1 MVMSGDIMQ
10 RFLAS
15 YFMKTPLYWLP
26 LPHSFFKILPYSPP
40 LLLFLF
46 FCFPCLLCDPA
57 TSNPATSNL
66 HNNIFF
72 AITPLD
78 LLSLKNVIPDV
89 ACCVVYVLRCQT
101 HWIFHK
107 DEMSFASTQIW
118 YHQQTDTHKCVATQ
132 RENTKGPRDAILLK
146 QVLTP
151 PPVSSDQLSVLH
163 WMNLSCWYQK
173 ITLRSKSMMCCFSKT
188 IHLQNSYIC
197 RLDWMRLSLSWET
210 QRITKTV

>member
-26 LPHSFFKILPYSPP
+26 LPIRFLKFCPTPLPSSSFF
-40 LLLFLF
+40 FL
-46 FCFPCLLCDPA
+46 CFRCLLCDPT

-66 HNNIFF
+66 HNIFF

-89 ACCVVYVLRCQT
+89 ACCAVYVLRCQT

-118 YHQQTDTHKCVATQ
+118 CHQQTDTHKCVATH
-132 RENTKGPRDAILLK
+132 RENRDKEAKKKGTK
-146 QVLTP
+146 
-151 PPVSSDQLSVLH
+151 
-163 WMNLSCWYQK
+163 
-173 ITLRSKSMMCCFSKT
+173 
-188 IHLQNSYIC
+188 
-197 RLDWMRLSLSWET
+197 RLPYYWN
-210 QRITKTV
+210 KY